1 MYINMDYLYKRKSD
15 DKVFR
20 VKRMY
25 EVFVGM
31 ISWYDGPSYET
42 KYVLVCLEDEID
54 EIEVEITSVDLF
66 KDYIRTNKLT
76 NN

>member
-1 MYINMDYLYKRKSD
+1 MDYLYKRKSD

-31 ISWYDGPSYET
+31 ISWYDGPIYET
-42 KYVLVCLEDEID
+42 VYVLVCLEDEI
-54 EIEVEITSVDLF
+54 EVETTTVDLF
-66 KDYIRTNKLT
+66 KDYTRTNKLT
-76 NN
+76 NI